1 MRRTIKR
8 TKTRSSKSRTRRH
21 RGGFGQDQPVAPAQ
35 PAQPAQPEQPAPSL
49 FQAPAEPVKPC
60 GWWGSI
66 FGCPKTTGGR
76 RKKHKKSVSF
86 QR

>member
-21 RGGFGQDQPVAPAQ
+21 RGGFGQDQPIA
-35 PAQPAQPEQPAPSL
+35 PAQPEQPAPSL
-49 FQAPAEPVKPC
+49 FQAPVEPVKPC

>member
-8 TKTRSSKSRTRRH
+8 TKTRSNKSRTRRH
-21 RGGFGQDQPVAPAQ
+21 RGGFGQDQPVA

>member
-8 TKTRSSKSRTRRH
+8 SRTRSRKTRRH
-21 RGGFGQDQPVAPAQ
+21 RGGFGPEPPV
-35 PAQPAQPEQPAPSL
+35 QPAPVQPAPVSSL
-49 FQAPAEPVKPC
+49 FPAPVPQTQPVKPC
-60 GWWGSI
+60 GWWGAL
-66 FGCPKTTGGR
+66 FGCPKTTTGG

>member
-8 TKTRSSKSRTRRH
+8 TKTRSCKSKTRRH
-21 RGGFGQDQPVAPAQ
+21 RGGFGQEPVAQPEPPAQ
-35 PAQPAQPEQPAPSL
+35 PAQPAPSL
-49 FQAPAEPVKPC
+49 FQAPTEPVKPC

-76 RKKHKKSVSF
+76 RKKRNHKKSVSF

>member
-8 TKTRSSKSRTRRH
+8 TKPRSCKSKTRRH
-21 RGGFGQDQPVAPAQ
+21 HGGFGQEPHVAPAQ
-35 PAQPAQPEQPAPSL
+35 PEQPAQPAPSL
-49 FQAPAEPVKPC
+49 FQAQVEPVKPC

-76 RKKHKKSVSF
+76 RNKRNHKKSVSF

>member
-21 RGGFGQDQPVAPAQ
+21 RGGFGQDQPVA

-86 QR
+86 QI

>member
-21 RGGFGQDQPVAPAQ
+21 RGGFGQDQPVA